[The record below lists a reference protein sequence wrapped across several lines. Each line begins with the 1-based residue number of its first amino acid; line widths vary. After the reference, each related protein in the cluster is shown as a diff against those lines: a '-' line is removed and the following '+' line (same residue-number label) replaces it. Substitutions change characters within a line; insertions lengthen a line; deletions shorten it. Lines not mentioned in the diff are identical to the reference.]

1 MKRRVRLSCRGMML
15 GLGILSSV
23 SFGVFS
29 GVSQER
35 SHGDAQTEP
44 KNSVDIRPPAVGTRP
59 QRVTT
64 HYHIIPGDQ
73 SSTSWSAAVPTLLA
87 VIVGGLISL
96 FGVWLKDARDKRRAV
111 QEWVEE
117 EFVFGG
123 IEPVIRT
130 LDRVRLILLQRE
142 VSLVRVEPVG
152 DFPVTELAKLRIIIG
167 SDGLSA
173 FIQVLGRLA
182 MRATENGRRSEEIAN
197 IAAETRSHLS
207 RLEKLLLIANLRK
220 KGSVY
225 NLAERE
231 SFPQIAGAVESSCRK
246 LEVIWMENQT
256 V

>member
-1 MKRRVRLSCRGMML
+1 MRARFHETVQRFLAAAEGFLRSDPLSTNVVAVVAARVAAGAQPASDDHLWATLEDGDGGVL
-15 GLGILSSV
+15 GLAMHTPPHALFV
-23 SFGVFS
+23 S
-29 GVSQER
+29 R
-35 SHGDAQTEP
+35 M
-44 KNSVDIRPPAVGTRP
+44 PAVGTRP

-182 MRATENGRRSEEIAN
+182 MRATENGRRRSEARR
-197 IAAETRSHLS
+197 T
-207 RLEKLLLIANLRK
+207 
-220 KGSVY
+220 SV
-225 NLAERE
+225 
-231 SFPQIAGAVESSCRK
+231 
-246 LEVIWMENQT
+246 
-256 V
+256 